1 MLIIN
6 NYQFWTFVLLKTR
19 ASFACNFTFQTLAV
33 KNTTEPSDLRLKGGL
48 LGPIQIVIAQS
59 LSLKPIVMVA
69 IGLRTDLLTVAT
81 SWRRPLRNSTGRKQ
95 CDHKKMPN
103 VYKSCPEMI
112 SLEK

>member
-19 ASFACNFTFQTLAV
+19 ASFACNFTFKTLAV

-59 LSLKPIVMVA
+59 LSLSSQLLWLQLDFEPTSLQLPHHGDDHFATAQVA
-69 IGLRTDLLTVAT
+69 NSVTTKNCQMSIKVAQ
-81 SWRRPLRNSTGRKQ
+81 K
-95 CDHKKMPN
+95 
-103 VYKSCPEMI
+103 
-112 SLEK
+112 